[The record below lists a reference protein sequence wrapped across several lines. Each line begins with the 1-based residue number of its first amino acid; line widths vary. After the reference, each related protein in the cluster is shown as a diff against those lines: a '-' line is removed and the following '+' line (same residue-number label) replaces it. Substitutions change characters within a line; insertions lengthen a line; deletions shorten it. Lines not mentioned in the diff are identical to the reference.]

1 MVITNHTKSNQIP
14 NLSNP
19 ETTTKSFSQI
29 PVPSSLINPPRS
41 LYTSSSQNVPKQRSS
56 SRHSN
61 TSSAGSEKPDKPRK
75 KLYSTVAAAGGKTSS
90 KQHSK
95 TRIVGSPST
104 RISSMRSRISP
115 SDSSSS
121 AGVQAALTGVSERF
135 PAPRHQNLGDISEDT
150 SRPRRFAITNPSQHS
165 SKLTII
171 MPHTNKCN
179 NLPFSESGRDS
190 RVSTGKI
197 NPIVQRQLGDHI
209 PRVTVSHMEEMR
221 HENLE
226 IATKQSQNSST
237 ARSVSEFDL
246 DTLVPRNNEQVCD
259 HSQQDSGV
267 AEKDLEKSAATSY
280 NNNNQTNGGGW
291 SVWDRVQQREQGS
304 KQSSTLVLTKLIHF
318 TCYYLTSDE
327 SDDFNPALTEAL
339 GQVTSGS
346 WNRNQGE
353 ASNVWDRDWEQNT
366 QIPAINTLPSD
377 WEGEGGWNFMGKD
390 TEMDPPE
397 GNTGRRNSVSVNNT
411 AKIEMNTEHVS
422 GGFII
427 DVDADDYNEST
438 LNQTITSQVQKG
450 TGSIFE
456 DHNFTPQKAVEKEFW
471 EQTRIPPHM
480 QDPSEQALEYGR
492 VFALRKNLLSQKTYT
507 SRNEKERRE
516 RTNQMVG
523 LSSSQTRSGPSCKE
537 VALPHRDPSLSTL
550 NPPIL
555 AQLRR
560 SRTDPLTGNPIP
572 KSGQKELDNIFKGR
586 KRSSAA
592 PELRRRKLPFD
603 GLGSRITIH
612 EQSAVPPK
620 RQRNAENLDS
630 EVYSFETSSPVKPQW
645 KGKGRATDGDEFI
658 DHTER
663 KGMFSLQL
671 ILYELVLNLFSKLDE
686 NIHQTNK
693 NSRLNKGFTFG
704 DQGEI
709 LPLQS
714 QNPLSHVIGNPD
726 SSLSSGSPIPI
737 RIRPKDHIPTSNPSA
752 STSYMGKQTRA
763 NNWRSTPFP
772 TPRAINRQPQQN
784 ISPNNTRKD
793 LQKSSLGR
801 RSPKQNDLSSE
812 NYGPDTGRLDNNVNR
827 GRYRQGGN
835 GDDGYGRVDDEDGI
849 KVRYGGGGIQD
860 DGHGGGQEGGNDQY
874 NGRQGGYNNQY
885 DEGQGGEDDEDG
897 EGGRGGN
904 DGYDERQGGK
914 KEDDDGGND
923 GYIGGQGSGD
933 EDEEG
938 GNARYN
944 RGNGGEEEDDEGGND
959 GYDQGNGGEEE
970 DDKGGN
976 DRYDGGHE
984 NVWESEKRIQLQQ
997 KGKPKKKL

>member
-1 MVITNHTKSNQIP
+1 MYQSKGAHQDTAV
-14 NLSNP
+14 
-19 ETTTKSFSQI
+19 
-29 PVPSSLINPPRS
+29 
-41 LYTSSSQNVPKQRSS
+41 
-56 SRHSN
+56 N

-150 SRPRRFAITNPSQHS
+150 SSKMCINNNTLNSTICLNISFATGPRRFAITNPSQHS

-304 KQSSTLVLTKLIHF
+304 KQSSTLVLT
-318 TCYYLTSDE
+318 
-327 SDDFNPALTEAL
+327 N
-339 GQVTSGS
+339 

-516 RTNQMVG
+516 RINQMVG

-603 GLGSRITIH
+603 GLGSP
-612 EQSAVPPK
+612 AVPPK

-630 EVYSFETSSPVKPQW
+630 EFWMQAFETSSPVKPQW

-663 KGMFSLQL
+663 K
-671 ILYELVLNLFSKLDE
+671 DE

-772 TPRAINRQPQQN
+772 TPRAINCQPQQN

-849 KVRYGGGGIQD
+849 KDR
-860 DGHGGGQEGGNDQY
+860 EGGNDQY
-874 NGRQGGYNNQY
+874 DGRQGGYNNQY

-976 DRYDGGHE
+976 DRYDGGQFG
-984 NVWESEKRIQLQQ
+984 S
-997 KGKPKKKL
+997 GGGGGDGGDGGGDGG

>member
-1 MVITNHTKSNQIP
+1 MYQSKGAHQDTAV
-14 NLSNP
+14 
-19 ETTTKSFSQI
+19 
-29 PVPSSLINPPRS
+29 
-41 LYTSSSQNVPKQRSS
+41 
-56 SRHSN
+56 N

-135 PAPRHQNLGDISEDT
+135 PAPRHQIWVISLRIQADRGDLQLQI
-150 SRPRRFAITNPSQHS
+150 PVNIV
-165 SKLTII
+165 
-171 MPHTNKCN
+171 
-179 NLPFSESGRDS
+179 SGRDS

-267 AEKDLEKSAATSY
+267 
-280 NNNNQTNGGGW
+280 
-291 SVWDRVQQREQGS
+291 WDRVQQREQG
-304 KQSSTLVLTKLIHF
+304 
-318 TCYYLTSDE
+318 SDE

-427 DVDADDYNEST
+427 DVDAEHFES
-438 LNQTITSQVQKG
+438 NYHVSSAKG

-516 RTNQMVG
+516 RINQMVDYHP
-523 LSSSQTRSGPSCKE
+523 LKQDLDQVAKKSHCHTVTQVSQ
-537 VALPHRDPSLSTL
+537 LST
-550 NPPIL
+550 
-555 AQLRR
+555 
-560 SRTDPLTGNPIP
+560 
-572 KSGQKELDNIFKGR
+572 
-586 KRSSAA
+586 
-592 PELRRRKLPFD
+592 
-603 GLGSRITIH
+603 H
-612 EQSAVPPK
+612 QS
-620 RQRNAENLDS
+620 
-630 EVYSFETSSPVKPQW
+630 W
-645 KGKGRATDGDEFI
+645 
-658 DHTER
+658 
-663 KGMFSLQL
+663 
-671 ILYELVLNLFSKLDE
+671 
-686 NIHQTNK
+686 
-693 NSRLNKGFTFG
+693 
-704 DQGEI
+704 
-709 LPLQS
+709 
-714 QNPLSHVIGNPD
+714 LS
-726 SSLSSGSPIPI
+726 
-737 RIRPKDHIPTSNPSA
+737 
-752 STSYMGKQTRA
+752 
-763 NNWRSTPFP
+763 
-772 TPRAINRQPQQN
+772 
-784 ISPNNTRKD
+784 
-793 LQKSSLGR
+793 
-801 RSPKQNDLSSE
+801 
-812 NYGPDTGRLDNNVNR
+812 
-827 GRYRQGGN
+827 
-835 GDDGYGRVDDEDGI
+835 
-849 KVRYGGGGIQD
+849 
-860 DGHGGGQEGGNDQY
+860 
-874 NGRQGGYNNQY
+874 
-885 DEGQGGEDDEDG
+885 
-897 EGGRGGN
+897 
-904 DGYDERQGGK
+904 
-914 KEDDDGGND
+914 
-923 GYIGGQGSGD
+923 
-933 EDEEG
+933 
-938 GNARYN
+938 
-944 RGNGGEEEDDEGGND
+944 
-959 GYDQGNGGEEE
+959 
-970 DDKGGN
+970 
-976 DRYDGGHE
+976 
-984 NVWESEKRIQLQQ
+984 
-997 KGKPKKKL
+997 

>member
-150 SRPRRFAITNPSQHS
+150 SSKMCINNNTLNSTICLNISFATGPRRFAITNPSQHS

-390 TEMDPPE
+390 TESKKVWHLISLRIHISSCLKLMLSVDPPE

-507 SRNEKERRE
+507 SRNEKERR
-516 RTNQMVG
+516 
-523 LSSSQTRSGPSCKE
+523 K
-537 VALPHRDPSLSTL
+537 
-550 NPPIL
+550 
-555 AQLRR
+555 
-560 SRTDPLTGNPIP
+560 
-572 KSGQKELDNIFKGR
+572 
-586 KRSSAA
+586 
-592 PELRRRKLPFD
+592 
-603 GLGSRITIH
+603 
-612 EQSAVPPK
+612 
-620 RQRNAENLDS
+620 
-630 EVYSFETSSPVKPQW
+630 
-645 KGKGRATDGDEFI
+645 
-658 DHTER
+658 
-663 KGMFSLQL
+663 
-671 ILYELVLNLFSKLDE
+671 
-686 NIHQTNK
+686 
-693 NSRLNKGFTFG
+693 
-704 DQGEI
+704 
-709 LPLQS
+709 
-714 QNPLSHVIGNPD
+714 HVV
-726 SSLSSGSPIPI
+726 
-737 RIRPKDHIPTSNPSA
+737 
-752 STSYMGKQTRA
+752 M
-763 NNWRSTPFP
+763 
-772 TPRAINRQPQQN
+772 
-784 ISPNNTRKD
+784 
-793 LQKSSLGR
+793 
-801 RSPKQNDLSSE
+801 
-812 NYGPDTGRLDNNVNR
+812 
-827 GRYRQGGN
+827 
-835 GDDGYGRVDDEDGI
+835 
-849 KVRYGGGGIQD
+849 
-860 DGHGGGQEGGNDQY
+860 
-874 NGRQGGYNNQY
+874 YNN
-885 DEGQGGEDDEDG
+885 
-897 EGGRGGN
+897 
-904 DGYDERQGGK
+904 
-914 KEDDDGGND
+914 
-923 GYIGGQGSGD
+923 
-933 EDEEG
+933 
-938 GNARYN
+938 
-944 RGNGGEEEDDEGGND
+944 
-959 GYDQGNGGEEE
+959 
-970 DDKGGN
+970 
-976 DRYDGGHE
+976 
-984 NVWESEKRIQLQQ
+984 
-997 KGKPKKKL
+997 